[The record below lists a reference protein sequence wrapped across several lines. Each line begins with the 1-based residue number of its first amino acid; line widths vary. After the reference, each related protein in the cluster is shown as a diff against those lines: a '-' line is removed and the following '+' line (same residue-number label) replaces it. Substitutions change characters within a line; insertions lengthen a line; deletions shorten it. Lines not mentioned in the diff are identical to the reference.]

1 MLLFQLVVI
10 LAAAKLCGHLAV
22 RIGQPGVLG
31 ELIAGILIGPAV
43 LNIVTPSELIT
54 VLSEIGVIL
63 LMFFAGLET
72 DLKELNRYKY
82 PSIMVAAFGVI
93 FPMVA
98 GFMIGEFAGMNTVH
112 SLFLGLV
119 FAATSV
125 SISVQTFKELGE
137 FSSKESVTV
146 LGAAIL
152 DDIIAIVGLSI
163 LIGFM
168 SSGDTN
174 LWPLFG
180 KFAVFI
186 AFSVLAW
193 RGLPWLMKILT
204 RLRVYE
210 PRICA
215 AILACFTFA
224 FVAEELGLSAII
236 GSFMAGLILAK
247 TDLQLELQQK
257 IEPLAQALIIPVFFA
272 SIGLSMQLDGLKEHI
287 WLVVILCVM
296 AVFTKI
302 IGSGIGALLT
312 GFKPKSALI
321 VGTAMMSRGEV
332 ALILAALGLQQA
344 LFPEVYYA
352 PILIAII
359 FSTVLTPVLL
369 KYFIHWNRKA

>member
-1 MLLFQLVVI
+1 
-10 LAAAKLCGHLAV
+10 
-22 RIGQPGVLG
+22 
-31 ELIAGILIGPAV
+31 
-43 LNIVTPSELIT
+43 
-54 VLSEIGVIL
+54 
-63 LMFFAGLET
+63 
-72 DLKELNRYKY
+72 
-82 PSIMVAAFGVI
+82 
-93 FPMVA
+93 MVA

-193 RGLPWLMKILT
+193 RGLPWLMKILA

-369 KYFIHWNRKA
+369 KYFIHWNRKP